1 MSDSTAF
8 LGVDC
13 GTGKVAVAVVDI
25 AGVQLHAASR
35 PHTADLSAP
44 NGRHEQDAE
53 RIIGCAEALV
63 REIPYDLR
71 ARIAGIGFTGQMHGV
86 VLHDAFSKPLSP
98 LVTWQDQ
105 RAAEEPTFLPSL
117 GRPLSTG
124 FGMATLAWWGR
135 RGELPA
141 NARAATI
148 HGLLAARW
156 GTLDRAPIDPEPR
169 LWLARVYMAS
179 AQYAEAVRVFEALN
193 ALVPDQPAVLLQYA
207 DALAM
212 THNGVLAGKATELIH
227 RALVLEPENVT
238 GLWLAGVAAD
248 AAGKA
253 PEALAY
259 LRRARQA
266 SATTELPTA
275 ELDALISEVET
286 RSRLKIE
293 AVSGRVTAKEVPV
306 AAGIA
311 VNVRVDQAMVADL
324 PPDTVVFVLAKA
336 LNGPPMPLAVKRLSL
351 RELPL
356 TITLDDSLAM
366 APQFKLS
373 TAEQVMVTARIS
385 RGGEPIAHA
394 GDIEGTAGP
403 LRVGID
409 TSVNITINAVIH

>member
-1 MSDSTAF
+1 MTFWTGAGIILLVVLTRFLWISLRTPRAPTRTATDVYQAQREA
-8 LGVDC
+8 LALAAADGEIAAAHLPGLEHELARATLQDAARERAAPRPPSQAERYGLSLLVLLLLP
-13 GTGKVAVAVVDI
+13 AVTVPVYLKF
-25 AGVQLHAASR
+25 GS
-35 PHTADLSAP
+35 PNPPGADPANHLSAP
-44 NGRHEQDAE
+44 EMVSQ
-53 RIIGCAEALV
+53 LQ
-63 REIPYDLR
+63 
-71 ARIAGIGFTGQMHGV
+71 ARI
-86 VLHDAFSKPLSP
+86 
-98 LVTWQDQ
+98 
-105 RAAEEPTFLPSL
+105 
-117 GRPLSTG
+117 
-124 FGMATLAWWGR
+124 
-135 RGELPA
+135 
-141 NARAATI
+141 
-148 HGLLAARW
+148 
-156 GTLDRAPIDPEPR
+156 DRAPNDPEPR

-179 AQYAEAVRVFEALN
+179 GQYAEAVRVFEALN

-248 AAGKA
+248 EAGRA

-293 AVSGRVTAKEVPV
+293 AVAGRATVKGVPV

-311 VNVRVDQAMVADL
+311 VNVKVDQALVADL

-373 TAEQVMVTARIS
+373 TADQVMVTARIS